1 MMEKPVT
8 FWSRATRFLRT
19 TVLGGLGVLLPILLS
34 FLLLRWLFRTGVDFV
49 QPITRALIAAVA
61 LQEIVAQVIAVVLVV
76 YACFLTGL
84 VIRTRLGGWIL
95 SSLERHM
102 LRVAPGYSLFKE
114 TLRQLLGS
122 GKRPFTSVV
131 LGKVFCSETLMTGFI
146 TDENPGGGRVT
157 VFFPSAL
164 NPTTGLLCHLREQDI
179 QRLDVSVETAMRTI
193 ISCGVGSS
201 SLLSAMSTGT
211 HEIPEYTGFDK

>member
-1 MMEKPVT
+1 MMEKSAT
-8 FWSRATRFLRT
+8 FWSRTTRFLRT
-19 TVLGGLGVLLPILLS
+19 TVLGGVGVLLPILLS
-34 FLLLRWLFRTGVDFV
+34 FLLLRWLFRTGVDLV
-49 QPITRALIAAVA
+49 HPITRALIDAVA
-61 LQEIVAQVIAVVLVV
+61 LQEIVAQVLAVVMVISV
-76 YACFLTGL
+76 CFLTGL

-95 SSLERHM
+95 SSLERHI

-131 LGKVFCSETLMTGFI
+131 LGKVFCGETLMTGFI
-146 TDENPGGGRVT
+146 TDENPGCDRVT

-179 QRLDVSVETAMRTI
+179 RRLDVSVETAMRTI

-201 SLLSAMSTGT
+201 TLLRSMDAGIRGT
-211 HEIPEYTGFDK
+211 TEDTAAEE